1 MQPIKYYT
9 YDKMLLNIANKV
21 KSEVS
26 KIRDLIKPYIPE
38 TMKNKVNE
46 QIHKLQNNLN
56 KKETTNIKLKKIALK
71 GYMKSYRVEVDE
83 RTAYKTF
90 LNNNKDNVINILN
103 NRKSPSSSKPFQSVN
118 LLRKFLS
125 RKKILLVEG

>member
-46 QIHKLQNNLN
+46 QIHKL
-56 KKETTNIKLKKIALK
+56 
-71 GYMKSYRVEVDE
+71 
-83 RTAYKTF
+83 
-90 LNNNKDNVINILN
+90 
-103 NRKSPSSSKPFQSVN
+103 
-118 LLRKFLS
+118 
-125 RKKILLVEG
+125 